1 MDKIDLRILRLLR
14 EDARMSYKDLGEKVH
29 LSANTV
35 ADRIRQLASKEI
47 IKNFTIEID
56 LGALDLRVEALI
68 DVKLASGTSAKQFEK
83 AIQAI
88 PGILE
93 ATLLTG
99 KSDYMLRVACTDQ
112 LDLVRLIESLRER
125 AGVQETQSH
134 LVLKKFDVQSALN
147 SRY

>member
-1 MDKIDLRILRLLR
+1 MDKIDLRILKLLQQ
-14 EDARMSYKDLGEKVH
+14 DARMSYKDLGEKVN

-35 ADRIRQLASKEI
+35 AERIRHLISKRI
-47 IKNFTIEID
+47 IESFTAEID
-56 LGALDLRVEALI
+56 LGALDLRVQALI
-68 DVKLASGTSAKQFEK
+68 DVKLASGTSAKQFEE
-83 AIQAI
+83 AIQTI

-134 LVLKKFDVQSALN
+134 LILKKFDVQSVLN
-147 SRY
+147 FGF

>member
-1 MDKIDLRILRLLR
+1 MDKIDLRILKLLQH
-14 EDARMSYKDLGEKVH
+14 DARMSYKDLGEKVN

-35 ADRIRQLASKEI
+35 AERIRHLISKRI
-47 IKNFTIEID
+47 IENFTAEID
-56 LGALDLRVEALI
+56 LGALGLRVEALI

-83 AIQAI
+83 AIQTI

-134 LVLKKFDVQSALN
+134 LILKKFDVQSVLN
-147 SRY
+147 FGF